1 MSKYLILEFDNAKL
15 FPKDESFNNKDK
27 VIENNLTIK
36 KGVISV
42 TSSKRTDRNK
52 MLNFVEPIT
61 VNQISNALHVFFGER
76 PVPSF
81 RNVFYSK
88 VDKIYEMAMNSY
100 LNISSLK
107 INKSKENNET
117 EFIGEFFQTAKSVN
131 NSYTTS
137 DSTNMSWETIRKYLL
152 KKVIIDGKDE
162 TSNEYYIEFINIMK
176 YIFGEKITSER
187 FVDVREKIL
196 TIQNDKLDSF
206 LIKMNENKNGALY
219 KYLKKSDTSPSV
231 LITKKTSLQTNI
243 RGTYSFKNLKGIIY
257 VPVSDEDILKLR
269 RNTVRILDG
278 GLLRIVEV
286 KDGNYLH
293 IDGFRKV
300 SEITT
305 EKY

>member
-15 FPKDESFNNKDK
+15 FPKDKSSNNKDK

-42 TSSKRTDRNK
+42 TDSKRTDRNK

-117 EFIGEFFQTAKSVN
+117 EFISEFFQTAKSVN

>member
-15 FPKDESFNNKDK
+15 FPKDETSNNKDK
-27 VIENNLTIK
+27 VIENNLIIK
-36 KGVISV
+36 NGVISV
-42 TSSKRTDRNK
+42 TKAKRTNRNE

-117 EFIGEFFQTAKSVN
+117 EFISEFFQTAKSVN

-231 LITKKTSLQTNI
+231 LTAKKTSLQTNI

>member
-15 FPKDESFNNKDK
+15 FPKDKSFNNKDK

-42 TSSKRTDRNK
+42 TGSKRTDRNI

>member
-15 FPKDESFNNKDK
+15 FPKDKSLNNKDK
-27 VIENNLTIK
+27 VIENNLIIEN
-36 KGVISV
+36 GVISV
-42 TSSKRTDRNK
+42 TKAKRTNRNK

-117 EFIGEFFQTAKSVN
+117 EFISEFFQTAKSVN

-231 LITKKTSLQTNI
+231 LIKKKTSLQTNI

>member
-42 TSSKRTDRNK
+42 TDSKRTDRNK

-117 EFIGEFFQTAKSVN
+117 EFISEFFQTAKSVN

>member
-15 FPKDESFNNKDK
+15 FPKDKSSNNKDK

-42 TSSKRTDRNK
+42 TDSKHTDRNE

-117 EFIGEFFQTAKSVN
+117 EFISEFFQTAKSVN
-131 NSYTTS
+131 NSHTTS

-231 LITKKTSLQTNI
+231 LIYKKTSLQTNI